1 MQKRHTLKTLHDNR
15 HNILINKIVTTALH
29 LQTNMITS
37 RNKYYVLSEDDYAKI
52 QQLKKIIEE
61 LEEIDTIPIDDKKDV
76 SE

>member
-1 MQKRHTLKTLHDNR
+1 
-15 HNILINKIVTTALH
+15 
-29 LQTNMITS
+29 MITS